1 MSGNNI
7 NGDAPAGD
15 RLPPPAFPRGRR
27 RWRVPAPPPDANPPF
42 EADLSPTEAAP
53 LSLNDDVEVLPAE
66 WLVRKESLQD
76 EVVTLE
82 AVPAVRT
89 QPPVLPECFEED
101 LADSLPEQA
110 EAQAE
115 VVGDFGPDPALAAE
129 EVVADLAPQPID
141 DAEDLEADLVA
152 EPTEAPEELVGDLAP
167 EPAEA
172 WEDVVGE
179 LVPEAAEGWEE
190 AEVELVPETTEAA
203 PEQDTGSETDPGY
216 PLESA
221 PVDPHVEAVM
231 ALVRRLADDL
241 EAHGETALAADAEV
255 SPFEATLR
263 AYCVGYLEGL
273 RELESSDPDTP

>member
-42 EADLSPTEAAP
+42 EADLSPAEAAP
-53 LSLNDDVEVLPAE
+53 QSLNDDVEVLPDE
-66 WLVRKESLQD
+66 WAVREESHRD
-76 EVVTLE
+76 EVVTSE
-82 AVPAVRT
+82 AAPAVRT
-89 QPPVLPECFEED
+89 QPPVLPEGFRED
-101 LADSLPEQA
+101 LADPEPETTEGWEDVAVEPVPEAVAGWDESEVEPVPETIDAADEVAAELTQA
-110 EAQAE
+110 PEE
-115 VVGDFGPDPALAAE
+115 VVGDWA
-129 EVVADLAPQPID
+129 
-141 DAEDLEADLVA
+141 A
-152 EPTEAPEELVGDLAP
+152 EPTEAAP
-167 EPAEA
+167 A
-172 WEDVVGE
+172 
-179 LVPEAAEGWEE
+179 
-190 AEVELVPETTEAA
+190 
-203 PEQDTGSETDPGY
+203 QDAGSEADPVS

-221 PVDPHVEAVM
+221 PMDPHVEAVT

-241 EAHGETALAADAEV
+241 EALGETALAADAEV